1 MKENLWKLKFR
12 VMMKNAFFTEM
23 IAKNLTFLDLGHAE
37 EPVELQVHPPPSFK
51 KILSETPSV
60 WTVITPLSPPYL

>member
-23 IAKNLTFLDLGHAE
+23 IAKNLNFLDLGHAE
-37 EPVELQVHPPPSFK
+37 EPVELQVHSPPP
-51 KILSETPSV
+51 
-60 WTVITPLSPPYL
+60 PLKRFSQKLLPYEQ